1 VIRSS
6 RRSLGLSQEGFA
18 DKVGL
23 HRTYVGAVERG
34 ERNVSL
40 ANLERIAI
48 ALGTPLSTLL
58 RDAEFEQEGSTE

>member
-1 VIRSS
+1 MIRSS